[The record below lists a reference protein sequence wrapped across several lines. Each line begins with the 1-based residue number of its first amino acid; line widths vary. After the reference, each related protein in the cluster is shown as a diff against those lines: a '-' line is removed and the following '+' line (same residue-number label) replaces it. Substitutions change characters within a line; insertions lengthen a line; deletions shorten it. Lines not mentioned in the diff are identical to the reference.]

1 MLQQKIRVLGICR
14 QVRIR
19 LFGEKMTVI
28 PEIEKAKQKRNDLL
42 TEKIIGGAIEVHRR
56 LGPGLLESTYE
67 TCLCYELNF
76 LGLKVT
82 RQIPVSIFY
91 RDKKLDS
98 GYRIDMIVEDEVIL
112 EIKSVA
118 NLLPVHEA
126 QLLSYLKHNGG
137 GRGLLINFN
146 VKLLKNGIKRLIV

>member
-1 MLQQKIRVLGICR
+1 MSFIH
-14 QVRIR
+14 
-19 LFGEKMTVI
+19 ET
-28 PEIEKAKQKRNDLL
+28 EIKKEPNRKQDDPL
-42 TEKIIGGAIEVHRR
+42 TKKIIGAAIEVHRR

-67 TCLCYELNF
+67 TCLCYELNL
-76 LGLKVT
+76 LGLEVA
-82 RQIPVSIFY
+82 RQVPVPIFY
-91 RDKKLDS
+91 RDVKLDS
-98 GYRIDMIVEDEVIL
+98 GYRIDIIVKEEVIV

-118 NLLPVHEA
+118 SLLPIHEA

>member
-1 MLQQKIRVLGICR
+1 MTIIHKNEEANQQLDD
-14 QVRIR
+14 
-19 LFGEKMTVI
+19 
-28 PEIEKAKQKRNDLL
+28 PL
-42 TEKIIGGAIEVHRR
+42 TRKIIGAAIEAHRR

-67 TCLCYELNF
+67 TCLCYELN
-76 LGLKVT
+76 LMGLKVN
-82 RQIPVSIFY
+82 RQVPVPIFY

-98 GYRIDMIVEDEVIL
+98 GCRIDLIVEDEVIL
-112 EIKSVA
+112 EIKSAA

-146 VKLLKNGIKRLIV
+146 VKLLKDGIKRLIV

>member
-1 MLQQKIRVLGICR
+1 
-14 QVRIR
+14 
-19 LFGEKMTVI
+19 MTSTHTT
-28 PEIEKAKQKRNDLL
+28 EEANQKRNDLL
-42 TEKIIGGAIEVHRR
+42 TGEIIGAAIEVHRR

-67 TCLCYELNF
+67 TCLCYELN
-76 LGLKVT
+76 LAGLKVN
-82 RQIPVSIFY
+82 RQISVPIN

-98 GYRIDMIVEDEVIL
+98 GYRIDMIVEDKVIL

-146 VKLLKNGIKRLIV
+146 VKLLKNGIRRLII

>member
-1 MLQQKIRVLGICR
+1 MTITYKSEEVDQK
-14 QVRIR
+14 QDD
-19 LFGEKMTVI
+19 
-28 PEIEKAKQKRNDLL
+28 PL
-42 TEKIIGGAIEVHRR
+42 TRKIIGAAIEVHRR

-67 TCLCYELNF
+67 TCLCYELN
-76 LGLKVT
+76 LMGLKVN
-82 RQIPVSIFY
+82 RQVPAPIFY

-118 NLLPVHEA
+118 TLLPVHEA

-146 VKLLKNGIKRLIV
+146 VKLLKNGIRRLII

>member
-1 MLQQKIRVLGICR
+1 MIHEEVR
-14 QVRIR
+14 Q
-19 LFGEKMTVI
+19 
-28 PEIEKAKQKRNDLL
+28 NDQL
-42 TEKIIGGAIEVHRR
+42 TGKIIGAAIEVHRR

-67 TCLCYELNF
+67 TCLCYELN
-76 LGLKVT
+76 LIGLKVA
-82 RQIPVSIFY
+82 RQIPVPIFY
-91 RDKKLDS
+91 RGTKLDS
-98 GYRIDMIVEDEVIL
+98 GYRIDMIVEDEVVL

-146 VKLLKNGIKRLIV
+146 VKLLKNGIKRLII

>member
-1 MLQQKIRVLGICR
+1 MN
-14 QVRIR
+14 
-19 LFGEKMTVI
+19 FHE
-28 PEIEKAKQKRNDLL
+28 PEIKEEISQKRNDIL
-42 TEKIIGGAIEVHRR
+42 TGKIIGAAIEVHRR

-67 TCLCYELNF
+67 TCLCYELNL
-76 LGLKVT
+76 LGLGVK
-82 RQIPVSIFY
+82 RQIPAPIFY

-98 GYRIDMIVEDEVIL
+98 GYRIDMIVEEEVIL

-118 NLLPVHEA
+118 SLLPVHEA

>member
-1 MLQQKIRVLGICR
+1 MTIIR
-14 QVRIR
+14 
-19 LFGEKMTVI
+19 ET
-28 PEIEKAKQKRNDLL
+28 EKAYQNRNDPL
-42 TEKIIGGAIEVHRR
+42 TGKIIGAAIEVHRR

-67 TCLCYELNF
+67 TCLCYELN
-76 LGLKVT
+76 LAGLKVN
-82 RQIPVSIFY
+82 RQVPVPIFY

-98 GYRIDMIVEDEVIL
+98 GYRIDMIVEDKVIV

-118 NLLPVHEA
+118 NLLLVHEA

-146 VKLLKNGIKRLIV
+146 VKLLKNGIKRLII

>member
-1 MLQQKIRVLGICR
+1 MNSINEVKFKEEAQK
-14 QVRIR
+14 QDD
-19 LFGEKMTVI
+19 
-28 PEIEKAKQKRNDLL
+28 PL
-42 TEKIIGGAIEVHRR
+42 TRKIIGAAIEVHRR

-67 TCLCYELNF
+67 TCLSYELH
-76 LGLKVT
+76 LAGLKFQ
-82 RQIPVSIFY
+82 RQIPVPVVY
-91 RDKKLDS
+91 RDIKLDT

-118 NLLPVHEA
+118 HLLPVHEA

-146 VKLLKNGIKRLIV
+146 VKLLKNGIKRLII